1 MPIEQT
7 PQYRMMIDRSF
18 PRRVHVREAE
28 FGEETTI
35 TLKFDGYRAMR
46 ALMIYNSRNM
56 DSAFFDITRIE
67 FDCRRE
73 DGSLVTK
80 YIDHLAFDWQAYT
93 SVDDVDVIR
102 PAAAAIAE
110 FDEMECDEIR
120 ITVTPATQE
129 QIPVHG
135 LNGLAELALSEIRV
149 LGK

>member
-1 MPIEQT
+1 
-7 PQYRMMIDRSF
+7 
-18 PRRVHVREAE
+18 
-28 FGEETTI
+28 
-35 TLKFDGYRAMR
+35 
-46 ALMIYNSRNM
+46 
-56 DSAFFDITRIE
+56 
-67 FDCRRE
+67 
-73 DGSLVTK
+73 
-80 YIDHLAFDWQAYT
+80 DHLAFDWQAYT